1 MLKGIKKK
9 RLQFVEEK
17 QVFLFNETGLNF
29 MHEEQEKSV
38 LADMFNSTCG
48 IHLI

>member
-9 RLQFVEEK
+9 HLKLVEQK

-29 MHEEQEKSV
+29 THEEQERNFAS
-38 LADMFNSTCG
+38 
-48 IHLI
+48 